1 MLYTSYQPNIYS
13 QNPLINTYYRKTVKF
28 ILTRGK
34 KESTTQSQ
42 KS

>member
-1 MLYTSYQPNIYS
+1 MYFLSIEYLFSKSPNYA
-13 QNPLINTYYRKTVKF
+13 YYRKTVKF